1 MLDVH
6 INRFISFRLTNDALF
21 KCVVISD
28 QRKGSIV
35 LDTGLRTERRTKHCL
50 CPFLSSYSL
59 VEKADMYINKLQ
71 NSVICSMYKLLWECR
86 RESDWFFLGLAIYV

>member
-59 VEKADMYINKLQ
+59 VEKANMYINKLQ
-71 NSVICSMYKLLWECR
+71 NSVS
-86 RESDWFFLGLAIYV
+86 YVACTSYCGNAEERVTGFSWA